1 MNPYPGE
8 DELMADRL
16 AEPTEPAPAALA
28 TREICVPDSALA
40 IADESQ
46 QAVSPEDG
54 DDVSL
59 NITGKVTRR
68 EGGHAYIAVKS
79 INGEEVSSGA
89 EPPSE
94 AESMAAEGADL
105 RKLME
110 QA

>member
-1 MNPYPGE
+1 MNPFPGE
-8 DELMADRL
+8 DEMMASRM
-16 AEPTEPAPAALA
+16 AEPAPPAPAALA

-46 QAVSPEDG
+46 QPVSPEDG

-68 EGGHAYIAVKS
+68 ADGHAYIAVKT
-79 INGEEVSSGA
+79 INGEEVSSAA

-94 AESMAAEGADL
+94 EESMAAEGADI